1 MQTYIIISILVAFIV
16 FLSYIVYNLL
26 IKVEKYEDAIMRQT
40 NYLQRISDT
49 IGDSKKHL
57 EGLDEKGTFQGED
70 EVGYFFNSMK
80 TIQEELNTYMLA
92 ENYAKKE
99 KQS

>member
-1 MQTYIIISILVAFIV
+1 MGTYIIISVLVALIL
-16 FLSYIVYNLL
+16 FLAYIVYNLL
-26 IKVEKYEDAIMRQT
+26 LKVEKYEDVTIRQT
-40 NYLQRISDT
+40 SYLQRISDT

-57 EGLDEKGTFQGED
+57 QSLDEKGTFQSDD

-80 TIQEELNTYMLA
+80 IIQEELNTYTLS
-92 ENYAKKE
+92 EIYGQKE